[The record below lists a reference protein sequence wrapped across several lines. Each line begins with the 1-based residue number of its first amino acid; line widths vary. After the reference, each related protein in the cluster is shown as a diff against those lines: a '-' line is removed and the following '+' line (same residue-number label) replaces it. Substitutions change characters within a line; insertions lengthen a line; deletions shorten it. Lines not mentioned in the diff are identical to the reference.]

1 MRKTAMSLFASACL
15 FLLLCCGAAARADVI
30 INEVMA
36 SNGYYENGHAWDWV
50 ELYNNGDSTEN
61 LSGWWMSKERRRPLI
76 LRR

>member
-36 SNGYYENGHAWDWV
+36 SNGYSRTAKKIFTNSRFRTAR
-50 ELYNNGDSTEN
+50 N
-61 LSGWWMSKERRRPLI
+61 
-76 LRR
+76 